1 MSHGPWSRSAKMH
14 ERLTNFW
21 SMTIARL
28 VAVLLISGALQACQ
42 TTPPPS
48 VVETVD
54 SKAVALQTMGF
65 VRTDDGW
72 ELSLGATL
80 LFETNKDVLSE
91 SGRVSIDEVSRTL
104 RQMGIDRI
112 RVEGHTDNVGSVA
125 YNQGLSL
132 RRARSVATEFIR
144 NGWSAGDIERDGY
157 GFDKP
162 VADNSTAEG
171 RAQNRRVVIMLPAD

>member
-1 MSHGPWSRSAKMH
+1 MSHGPWSRSAELH
-14 ERLTNFW
+14 ERLTSFW
-21 SMTIARL
+21 CVTIRRL
-28 VAVLLISGALQACQ
+28 AAALLIGGALQACQ
-42 TTPPPS
+42 TTPPAS
-48 VVETVD
+48 VVDTVD

-112 RVEGHTDNVGSVA
+112 RVEGHTDNVGSTA

-132 RRARSVATEFIR
+132 RRARSVATEFIK

>member
-1 MSHGPWSRSAKMH
+1 MNLWTVALN
-14 ERLTNFW
+14 RLL
-21 SMTIARL
+21 A
-28 VAVLLISGALQACQ
+28 ALLIGGALQACQ

-65 VRTDDGW
+65 VRSDDGW
-72 ELSLGATL
+72 ELSLGVKL

-91 SGRVSIDEVSRTL
+91 SGRESIDEMSRTL

-112 RVEGHTDNVGSVA
+112 RVEGHTDNVGSAA
-125 YNQGLSL
+125 YNKALSL
-132 RRARSVATEFIR
+132 RRAQSVANELIKG
-144 NGWSAGDIERDGY
+144 GWRPDSIERRGH

-162 VADNSTAEG
+162 VADNATAEG
-171 RAQNRRVVIMLPAD
+171 RAQNRRVVITVPAD

>member
-1 MSHGPWSRSAKMH
+1 M
-14 ERLTNFW
+14 NCW
-21 SMTIARL
+21 SMTLKRL
-28 VAVLLISGALQACQ
+28 LAALVIGSALQACQ

-72 ELSLGATL
+72 ELSLGVKL

-91 SGRVSIDEVSRTL
+91 SGRESIDEMSRTL
-104 RQMGIDRI
+104 RQMGMDRI
-112 RVEGHTDNVGSVA
+112 RVEGHTDNVGSA
-125 YNQGLSL
+125 TYNKALSL
-132 RRARSVATEFIR
+132 RRAQSVANELIKG
-144 NGWSAGDIERDGY
+144 GWIPDAIERRGH

-162 VADNSTAEG
+162 VTDNSTPEG
-171 RAQNRRVVIMLPAD
+171 RAQNRRVVITLPAD

>member
-1 MSHGPWSRSAKMH
+1 MQKYSIK
-14 ERLTNFW
+14 LW
-21 SMTIARL
+21 SMTIRRL
-28 VAVLLISGALQACQ
+28 LATLLVGGALQGCQ

-72 ELSLGATL
+72 ELSLGAKL

-91 SGRVSIDEVSRTL
+91 SGRASIDEVSRTL
-104 RQMGIDRI
+104 RQMGIDRVRI
-112 RVEGHTDNVGSVA
+112 EGHTDNVGSA
-125 YNQGLSL
+125 ARNQALSL
-132 RRARSVATEFIR
+132 RRARSVATEFVKS
-144 NGWSAGDIERDGY
+144 GWSSGDIERDGH

-171 RAQNRRVVIMLPAD
+171 RAENRRVVITVPAD